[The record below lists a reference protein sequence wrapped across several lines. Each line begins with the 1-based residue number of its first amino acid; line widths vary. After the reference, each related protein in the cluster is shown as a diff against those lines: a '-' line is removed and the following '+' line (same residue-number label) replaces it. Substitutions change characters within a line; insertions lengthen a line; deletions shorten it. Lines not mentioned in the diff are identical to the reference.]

1 MTRAW
6 KRAYIGLGANL
17 GKRRENCTKALEL
30 LSVDLNIEVLRCSR
44 WYETEPVGID
54 TSRWFINGVAEIET
68 ALGPRDLV
76 YELSEVEKS
85 LGRDRSAGRDR
96 PIDLDL
102 LYMDGVFIRGSNQGI
117 QVPHPR
123 LSSRRFVLVPWS
135 ELAPDLILRP
145 WGKSISELL
154 GDLPEDGPTV
164 RELKG
169 RLAKRRA

>member
-1 MTRAW
+1 VTRVW

-30 LSVDLNIEVLRCSR
+30 LSVDLDTEVLRCSC
-44 WYETEPVGID
+44 WYETEPVEID
-54 TSRWFINGVAEIET
+54 TSRWFINAVAEIRT
-68 ALGPRDLV
+68 ALGPKDLV
-76 YELSEVEKS
+76 CELLEVEKA

-96 PIDLDL
+96 PVDLDL
-102 LYMDGVFIRGSNQGI
+102 LSMDGVFIRGSNQGV

-145 WGKSISELL
+145 WGKSVSELL
-154 GDLPEDGPTV
+154 GDLPEDGAV
-164 RELKG
+164 VHKLKG
-169 RLAKRRA
+169 RPAKRRV